1 MMAAFAAF
9 GNPYSGGLRGRS
21 HADVREHALEHR
33 SSPAPFE
40 PTLVGLERRA
50 RVRPAAPV
58 RVVADAGRQ
67 QYADRLQTTEAVLE
81 HAHALA
87 KLGGIA
93 FDVAGRR
100 VHCSREAA
108 RLLGEDDAFTCGIDE
123 FRGRYVEEREQERWA
138 AHVESA
144 CRRGGTFSFEHR
156 AQRRSGEP
164 LVLRVRGRFELGDG
178 GQTTAVLQ
186 DVTERRALE
195 ERVQQQQKME
205 AVGQLASGIAH
216 DFNNLL
222 LVIGGNAQLALA
234 AGAADAGEEL
244 TEIVRASERAGAL
257 VRQLLAFSRVE
268 PPEQRHVELNDVV
281 GSLRTMLDRLLER
294 TIEIRTALTD
304 DDTTVFADP
313 GRLEQAL
320 LNLALN
326 ARDAMPRGG
335 TLTISTAIE
344 AGRIALRVADTGDGM
359 DAETRERI
367 FEPFFTTKG
376 AGKGTGLG
384 LPAVHAAVIES
395 GGAIGVESAPGR
407 GTTFTIELPRAADEP
422 LPADLPDPDAFARGS
437 GERIL
442 IVEDDPMVRAVS
454 TELLTRAGYTI
465 EAVEAGEDALRLFD
479 EGAAFDV
486 LVTDLM
492 MPRMTGPEL
501 SAALRERG
509 VELPTV
515 YMSGYPDD
523 DSVPADDA
531 RTRFLA
537 KPFSGERVAAAVGD
551 LLRSSARA
559 RARTR
564 AAFVAASGRAGDG
577 SGDLKTPGDQV
588 ADARRPPVSG
598 ATSASRRSAD
608 RDARRA
614 SGAARAAPS
623 APPARAGR
631 GTPARGSSRRHG
643 DRRAPPGRRP

>member
-1 MMAAFAAF
+1 M
-9 GNPYSGGLRGRS
+9 
-21 HADVREHALEHR
+21 
-33 SSPAPFE
+33 
-40 PTLVGLERRA
+40 
-50 RVRPAAPV
+50 
-58 RVVADAGRQ
+58 
-67 QYADRLQTTEAVLE
+67 LE

-87 KLGGIA
+87 KIGGIA

-108 RLLGEDDAFTCGIDE
+108 RLLGEDDAFTCAIDE
-123 FRGRYVEEREQERWA
+123 FRGRYVEERDQERWA

-156 AQRRSGEP
+156 GQRRSGEP
-164 LVLRVRGRFELGDG
+164 LVLRVRGRFELDELGEG
-178 GQTTAVLQ
+178 GQATAVLQ

-234 AGAADAGEEL
+234 ADVAGAAEEL

-281 GSLRTMLDRLLER
+281 WNLRTMLDRLLER

-326 ARDAMPRGG
+326 ARDAMPQGG
-335 TLTISTAIE
+335 TLTISTAIDT
-344 AGRIALRVADTGDGM
+344 GRIALRVADTGDGM

-407 GTTFTIELPRAADEP
+407 GTTFTIELPRAVDEP
-422 LPADLPDPDAFARGS
+422 LPADPPDPHAVARGS

-442 IVEDDPMVRAVS
+442 IVEDDSMVRAVS

-465 EAVEAGEDALRLFD
+465 VAVEAGEDALRLFD
-479 EGAAFDV
+479 EGATFDV

-501 SAALRERG
+501 TAALRERG
-509 VELPTV
+509 IELPTV
-515 YMSGYPDD
+515 YMSGYADD

-537 KPFSGERVAAAVGD
+537 KPFSGERVAAAVAD

-559 RARTR
+559 GLAL
-564 AAFVAASGRAGDG
+564 A
-577 SGDLKTPGDQV
+577 P
-588 ADARRPPVSG
+588 
-598 ATSASRRSAD
+598 
-608 RDARRA
+608 
-614 SGAARAAPS
+614 PS
-623 APPARAGR
+623 APRSAVAG
-631 GTPARGSSRRHG
+631 TG
-643 DRRAPPGRRP
+643 DLQHLATG

>member
-1 MMAAFAAF
+1 MSRSF
-9 GNPYSGGLRGRS
+9 SGCVDG
-21 HADVREHALEHR
+21 
-33 SSPAPFE
+33 SSS
-40 PTLVGLERRA
+40 TSV
-50 RVRPAAPV
+50 
-58 RVVADAGRQ
+58 
-67 QYADRLQTTEAVLE
+67 
-81 HAHALA
+81 
-87 KLGGIA
+87 
-93 FDVAGRR
+93 
-100 VHCSREAA
+100 
-108 RLLGEDDAFTCGIDE
+108 
-123 FRGRYVEEREQERWA
+123 
-138 AHVESA
+138 
-144 CRRGGTFSFEHR
+144 
-156 AQRRSGEP
+156 
-164 LVLRVRGRFELGDG
+164 GDG
-178 GQTTAVLQ
+178 GQATAVLQ

-281 GSLRTMLDRLLER
+281 GNLRTMLDRLLER

-326 ARDAMPRGG
+326 ARDAMSQGG

-395 GGAIGVESAPGR
+395 GGAIDVESAPGR

-422 LPADLPDPDAFARGS
+422 LPADPCAPDAFARGS

-479 EGAAFDV
+479 EGAVFDV

-492 MPRMTGPEL
+492 MPRMTGPG
-501 SAALRERG
+501 AERG
-509 VELPTV
+509 SP
-515 YMSGYPDD
+515 
-523 DSVPADDA
+523 
-531 RTRFLA
+531 
-537 KPFSGERVAAAVGD
+537 
-551 LLRSSARA
+551 RA
-559 RARTR
+559 RRRAADRLHVRLSRTTTACRRTTR
-564 AAFVAASGRAGDG
+564 APASWRSPSAASGSPPRSATCCGRPPV
-577 SGDLKTPGDQV
+577 SRSHRP
-588 ADARRPPVSG
+588 ADARRRQPERPEAPAPAG
-598 ATSASRRSAD
+598 LATLAREDAFPGSACERRY
-608 RDARRA
+608 
-614 SGAARAAPS
+614 
-623 APPARAGR
+623 GR
-631 GTPARGSSRRHG
+631 FAT
-643 DRRAPPGRRP
+643 